1 MKEIKKENRKENR
14 RIENN
19 RKENRRENRKDNKIE
34 NQIKKNNILKS
45 WIEETIDRYSFIRI
59 LLAIIGGAIFGLFSN
74 PYLGG
79 VLNIGNITGM
89 IVSLIMIG
97 YALLFNSVNSWIKK
111 LASKKTGRRVV
122 AAFSFV
128 FSVVLVTAVVI
139 GTLMITATTKTGEGD
154 EVLIVLGCKVN
165 GDQPSAMLGERLMAA
180 KQYLDAHEEA
190 VCIVSGGKG
199 DDEGISE
206 AQCMY
211 NWLVKNGVEKD
222 RIYLEDKSTSTLE
235 NIEFSTKI
243 LEQEKLGTNVAIA
256 TNEFHI
262 FRAGTVAEKN
272 GLTYSAVPAKTDWW
286 LVPSYSVRE
295 MYGIVLTAL
304 LV

>member
-1 MKEIKKENRKENR
+1 MKEKKERTK
-14 RIENN
+14 NN
-19 RKENRRENRKDNKIE
+19 RFKNWIDEN
-34 NQIKKNNILKS
+34 
-45 WIEETIDRYSFIRI
+45 TDRYSFLRI
-59 LLAIIGGAIFGLFSN
+59 LLAVIGGVVFGLFSN

-79 VLNIGNITGM
+79 IINIGNITGV

-97 YALLFNSVNSWIKK
+97 YALLFNSINAWIKK
-111 LASKKTGRRVV
+111 LASKKAGRRVV

-128 FSVVLVTAVVI
+128 FSVVLVSAVVI
-139 GTLMITATTKTGEGD
+139 GTLMITATTKTGQGD

-180 KQYLDAHEEA
+180 KQYLDTHESA

-243 LEQEKLGTNVAIA
+243 LEEEKLGTNVAIA

-262 FRAGTVAEKN
+262 FRAGKVAEKN
-272 GLTYSAVPAKTDWW
+272 GLTYCAVPAKTDWW
-286 LVPSYSVRE
+286 LVPTYSVRE

-304 LV
+304 FT

>member
-1 MKEIKKENRKENR
+1 MEIETIILSIEGKKEKTGDVSIMKEKKERT
-14 RIENN
+14 
-19 RKENRRENRKDNKIE
+19 
-34 NQIKKNNILKS
+34 KKNRLKN
-45 WIEETIDRYSFIRI
+45 WIDENTDRYSFLRI
-59 LLAIIGGAIFGLFSN
+59 LLAVIGGVVFGLFSN

-79 VLNIGNITGM
+79 IINIGNITGV

-97 YALLFNSVNSWIKK
+97 YALLFNSINAWIKK
-111 LASKKTGRRVV
+111 LASKKAGRRVV

-128 FSVVLVTAVVI
+128 FSVVLVSAVVI
-139 GTLMITATTKTGEGD
+139 GTLMITATTKTGQGD

-180 KQYLDAHEEA
+180 KQYLDTHESA

-243 LEQEKLGTNVAIA
+243 LEEEKLGTNVAIA

-262 FRAGTVAEKN
+262 FRAGKVAEKN
-272 GLTYSAVPAKTDWW
+272 GLTYCAVPAKTDWW
-286 LVPSYSVRE
+286 LVPTYSVRE

-304 LV
+304 FT

>member
-1 MKEIKKENRKENR
+1 MEIETIILSIEGKKEKTGDVSIMKEKKERT
-14 RIENN
+14 
-19 RKENRRENRKDNKIE
+19 
-34 NQIKKNNILKS
+34 KKNRFKN
-45 WIEETIDRYSFIRI
+45 WIDENTDRYSFLRI
-59 LLAIIGGAIFGLFSN
+59 LLAVIGGVVFGLFSN

-79 VLNIGNITGM
+79 IINIGNITGV

-97 YALLFNSVNSWIKK
+97 YALLFNSINAWIKK
-111 LASKKTGRRVV
+111 LASKKAGRRVV

-128 FSVVLVTAVVI
+128 FSVVLVSAVVI
-139 GTLMITATTKTGEGD
+139 GTLMITATTKTGQGD

-180 KQYLDAHEEA
+180 KQYLDTHESA

-243 LEQEKLGTNVAIA
+243 LEEEKLGTNVAIA

-262 FRAGTVAEKN
+262 FRAGKVAEKN
-272 GLTYSAVPAKTDWW
+272 GLTYCAVPAKTDWW
-286 LVPSYSVRE
+286 LVPTYSVRE

-304 LV
+304 FT

>member
-1 MKEIKKENRKENR
+1 MKEKRKE
-14 RIENN
+14 
-19 RKENRRENRKDNKIE
+19 
-34 NQIKKNNILKS
+34 KKNNRIKN
-45 WIEETIDRYSFIRI
+45 WIDENIDRYSFIRI
-59 LLAIIGGAIFGLFSN
+59 LLAVIGGLIFGLFAN

-79 VLNIGNITGM
+79 SLNIGNITGM

-97 YALLFNSVNSWIKK
+97 YALLFNSINSAIKK
-111 LASKKTGRRVV
+111 LASKKAGRRVV
-122 AAFSFV
+122 AALSFV
-128 FSVVLVTAVVI
+128 FSFVLVTAVVI
-139 GTLMITATTKTGEGD
+139 GTLMVTATTKTGDGD

-165 GDQPSAMLGERLMAA
+165 GDQPSAMLGERLTAA
-180 KQYLDAHEEA
+180 KQYLDTHEKA

-235 NIEFSTKI
+235 NIEFSTEI
-243 LEQEKLGTNVAIA
+243 LEKEQLGTKVAIA

-272 GLTYSAVPAKTDWW
+272 GLTYSAVPAKTDWY
-286 LVPSYSVRE
+286 LVPTYSVRE

-304 LV
+304 LA

>member
-1 MKEIKKENRKENR
+1 MKE
-14 RIENN
+14 
-19 RKENRRENRKDNKIE
+19 
-34 NQIKKNNILKS
+34 KKNNRIKN
-45 WIEETIDRYSFIRI
+45 WIDENIDRYSFIRI
-59 LLAIIGGAIFGLFSN
+59 LLAVIGGVIFGLFAN

-79 VLNIGNITGM
+79 SLNIGNITGM

-97 YALLFNSVNSWIKK
+97 YALLFNSINSAIKK
-111 LASKKTGRRVV
+111 LASKKAGRRVV
-122 AAFSFV
+122 AALSFV

-139 GTLMITATTKTGEGD
+139 GTLMVTATTKTGDGD

-165 GDQPSAMLGERLMAA
+165 GDQPSAMLGERLTAA
-180 KQYLDAHEEA
+180 KQYLDTHEKA

-235 NIEFSTKI
+235 NIEFSTEI
-243 LEQEKLGTNVAIA
+243 LEKEQLGTKVAIA

-272 GLTYSAVPAKTDWW
+272 GLTYSAVPAKTDWY
-286 LVPSYSVRE
+286 LVPTYSVRE

-304 LV
+304 LA

>member
-1 MKEIKKENRKENR
+1 MKEKKERKEKTK
-14 RIENN
+14 NN
-19 RKENRRENRKDNKIE
+19 RIKNWIDEN
-34 NQIKKNNILKS
+34 
-45 WIEETIDRYSFIRI
+45 TDRYSFLRI
-59 LLAIIGGAIFGLFSN
+59 LLAVIGGVVFGLFSN

-79 VLNIGNITGM
+79 IINIGNITGV

-97 YALLFNSVNSWIKK
+97 YALLFNSINAWIKK
-111 LASKKTGRRVV
+111 LASKKAGRRVV

-128 FSVVLVTAVVI
+128 FSVVLVSAVVI
-139 GTLMITATTKTGEGD
+139 GTLMITATTKTGQGD

-180 KQYLDAHEEA
+180 KQYLDTHESA

-243 LEQEKLGTNVAIA
+243 LEEEKLGTNVAIA

-262 FRAGTVAEKN
+262 FRAGKVAEKN
-272 GLTYSAVPAKTDWW
+272 GLTYCAVPAKTDWW
-286 LVPSYSVRE
+286 LVPTYSVRE

-304 LV
+304 FT